1 MLTEKESGILPR
13 VGPGTPMGE
22 LMRRDRQPFAAVAEM
37 DENPAK
43 PVRVLGEPEGG
54 KGHDA
59 GSSRYL
65 GETGE

>member
-1 MLTEKESGILPR
+1 
-13 VGPGTPMGE
+13 MGE